1 MPASDISDGPWFRL
15 VHAHEANPAPICL
28 TPSEIIYFELERDP
42 VRHHLRS
49 LARSA
54 LRVWLGERLGL
65 PALNVPLQTAPT
77 GRLELAPPYQ
87 DWSVSVSTRR
97 ELGLIAVSEPGQGV
111 VGVDI
116 EWIDPSFDLSALGLP
131 GLTSR
136 ERAALDA
143 VPAPARLAAFFRL
156 WTRKEAVAKA
166 LSLGVAAFDAGL
178 DLSVLPLTESA
189 RWQTLHLLDHACR
202 VRNLPVAPDYVAAL
216 AIVNA

>member
-1 MPASDISDGPWFRL
+1 MPASDISPGPWFRL
-15 VHAHEANPAPICL
+15 VQASDTAPLCL
-28 TPSEIIYFELERDP
+28 TPAEIAYFAPERDP
-42 VRHHLRS
+42 VRRHLRTRV
-49 LARSA
+49 RSA
-54 LRVWLGERLGL
+54 LRGWLGERLGL
-65 PALNVPLQTAPT
+65 PALDVPLQTAST
-77 GRLELAPPYQ
+77 GRLELGPPYQ

-131 GLTSR
+131 GLTSH

-178 DLSVLPLTESA
+178 DLSVLPLTESP
-189 RWQTLHLLDHACR
+189 RWQTLRALGHSCR

-216 AIVNA
+216 AIVRA